1 MRITFFQQKQLIKNA
16 YANTYCFGLPPCEM
30 KEKLMNMLTC
40 HLLLVQNEDVKD
52 KCRKLIFHLYETPS
66 DNEIQS
72 LYARE
77 SVDMT
82 VAYALSLV
90 FSKLL

>member
-1 MRITFFQQKQLIKNA
+1 MRITFSQQKKLIENA
-16 YANTYCFGLPPCEM
+16 YANACYFDLPTCEM
-30 KEKLMNMLTC
+30 KEKLMNILTC
-40 HLLLVQNEDVKD
+40 HLLLVQNENVKD

-77 SVDMT
+77 SVNMT